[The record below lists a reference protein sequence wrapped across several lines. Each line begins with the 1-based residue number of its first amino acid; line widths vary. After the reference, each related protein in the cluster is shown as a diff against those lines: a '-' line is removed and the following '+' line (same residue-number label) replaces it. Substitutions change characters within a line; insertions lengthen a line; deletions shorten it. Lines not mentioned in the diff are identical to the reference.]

1 MIDEIIQELWK
12 AKDDIA
18 KEHNCSID
26 KLSEFYIKRQQAG
39 VQHKIYP
46 RKEGE
51 NFSYPSRR
59 VRK

>member
-18 KEHNCSID
+18 KEHNCSIE
-26 KLSEFYIKRQQAG
+26 KLAEFYIKRQTAG
-39 VQHKIYP
+39 VQNKFYP
-46 RKEGE
+46 QKGGD
-51 NFSYPSRR
+51 NFSGPPRR